1 MSSEPDRPLD
11 VLKVLDRVNAHIAR
25 ASSQQDMMRAVLD
38 DLLEI
43 FDCDR
48 AWLLFPC
55 DPQADCFELPIE
67 RTRPEYPG
75 AGAQGAR
82 VPITPWISQALC
94 KCLERRT
101 AVAFGPLA
109 GQENVDSPSMRAF
122 GVQSQL
128 MMSISSGDG
137 EEWAFGIHDCRQPRD
152 YQDILQL
159 FETIG
164 HRVGDALK
172 VSVALRNLRRSEER
186 FRTLVEHAPE
196 AIVIYD
202 VGSGHFTDANPRAV
216 ELFQFSRED
225 LLVTSGPAAV
235 SPELQPDGR
244 RSDLAAQV
252 YLRNALDGQEQSFE
266 WVHVNASGE
275 PIECEVRLIR
285 LPDPERSLVRGSIV
299 DIRARKQVDL
309 ERKELESKLA
319 QAQKMEAIGQ
329 LTGGVAHD
337 FNNLLTVILGNAELI
352 EADSEDPA
360 FVREVAGHIRAAA
373 ERASALT
380 HRLLAFSRRQP
391 LRPEV
396 IDAGRLLRGMDDLLR
411 RSLGETVDVELV
423 LGGGLWPCEVDA
435 TQLESAVLNLAI
447 NARDAMSSGGG
458 RLTIETGNAR
468 LDAEYA
474 ASHDE
479 VKPGQYVLV
488 AVTDSGSGMSDEV
501 QARVF
506 EPFFSTKEVGRGS
519 GLGLSMVYGFVKQS
533 GGHVKVYSEEGE
545 GTTVKLYLPRAAPHH
560 MQRLQRSSSPERFRG
575 QGQCVLVVEDDASV
589 LDFTCTLLDRLGYR
603 SLKATDGRQGLQ
615 LLREHPEVQV
625 LLTDVVLTGGMNGAE
640 LAERAQQ
647 ERPELR
653 VLFMSGYTEN
663 AIIHNG
669 RLDHNV
675 RLIEKPFTQR
685 TLATHLRDALKEE
698 PE

>member
-1 MSSEPDRPLD
+1 MSSKPEQPLD
-11 VLKVLDRVNAHIAR
+11 VLAVLDRINGHIAR
-25 ASSQQDMMRAVLD
+25 ASSQPEMMQDVLD

-55 DPQADCFELPIE
+55 DPDAECFDLPIE
-67 RTRPEYPG
+67 RTRPEFPG
-75 AGAQGAR
+75 AGAR
-82 VPITPWISQALC
+82 VPISPWISQALS
-94 KCLERRT
+94 KCLQRRT
-101 AVAFGPLA
+101 AVAFGPLPE
-109 GQENVDSPSMRAF
+109 QEHADPESMLEF
-122 GVQSQL
+122 GIKSQL
-128 MMSISSGDG
+128 IMAISSGDG
-137 EEWAFGIHDCRQPRD
+137 EDWAFGIHDCRQPRD
-152 YQDILQL
+152 YRSILQL

-196 AIVIYD
+196 AIVIFD
-202 VGSGHFTDANPRAV
+202 VGAVQFVDANRRAV
-216 ELFQFSRED
+216 DLFQVSRNE
-225 LLVTSGPAAV
+225 LLKRGGPAAI

-244 RSDLAAQV
+244 RSDDAAKA
-252 YLRNALDGQEQSFE
+252 YLQKALDGHEQSFE
-266 WVHVNASGE
+266 WVHLNARGE
-275 PIECEVRLIR
+275 PIDCEVRLVR
-285 LPDPERSLVRGSIV
+285 MPDPERSLVRGSIV
-299 DIRARKQVDL
+299 DIRARRQVEQ

-319 QAQKMEAIGQ
+319 QSQKMEAIGQ

-337 FNNLLTVILGNAELI
+337 FNNLLTVILGNAELL
-352 EADSEDPA
+352 EADSEDPP

-391 LRPEV
+391 LRPET

-447 NARDAMSSGGG
+447 NARDAMPPQGG
-458 RLTIETGNAR
+458 RLTIEAGNAR

-474 ASHDE
+474 TNHDE

-488 AVTDSGSGMSDEV
+488 AVTDSGSGMSDDV

-506 EPFFSTKEVGRGS
+506 EPFFTTKEVGRGS

-560 MQRLQRSSSPERFRG
+560 MQRLQRSSGLEHFRG
-575 QGQCVLVVEDDASV
+575 QGQCVLVVEDDPSV
-589 LDFTCTLLDRLGYR
+589 LGFTCTLLERLGYR
-603 SLKATDGRQGLQ
+603 SLKAADGAQGLQ

-640 LAERAQQ
+640 LAEQAQH
-647 ERPELR
+647 ERPDLR